1 MSDIFN
7 YAAGAVH
14 HDHHRAITI
23 HGVSGRDLQNLLK
36 AFLSD
41 DAEEAAVVTAD
52 AAPAEAMTADAALAE
67 ATAPKRRS
75 AGRTSEPLFAEG
87 EQEQARGFA
96 SFLREHRRL
105 STAVDTSRGNFVNRA
120 FVAFYKHWRK
130 AGLVPAQPN
139 GNACYRFMRDEC
151 GLSMKSD
158 MKTYGNFMRS
168 YLLETDGEELGEVAV
183 AVEQY
188 LLGERMY

>member
-1 MSDIFN
+1 MSDTFN

-23 HGVSGRDLQNLLK
+23 NGVSGRDLQDLLK

-41 DAEEAAVVTAD
+41 EAEEAAVVTAD
-52 AAPAEAMTADAALAE
+52 TAPAEVMTADAAPE
-67 ATAPKRRS
+67 VTAPKRRP
-75 AGRTSEPLFAEG
+75 AGRTSEPLFAED
-87 EQEQARGFA
+87 EQEQAMAFA
-96 SFLREHRRL
+96 GFLREHRRL

-168 YLLETDGEELGEVAV
+168 YLLETDGEELGEVV
-183 AVEQY
+183 FAVEQY

>member
-1 MSDIFN
+1 MSDTFN

-23 HGVSGRDLQNLLK
+23 NGVSGRDLQDLLK

-41 DAEEAAVVTAD
+41 EAEEAAVVTAD
-52 AAPAEAMTADAALAE
+52 AAPEVTAS
-67 ATAPKRRS
+67 KRRS
-75 AGRTSEPLFAEG
+75 AGRTSEPLFAGG
-87 EQEQARGFA
+87 EQEQAMAFA
-96 SFLREHRRL
+96 GFLREHRRL

-151 GLSMKSD
+151 GLTMKSD

-168 YLLETDGEELGEVAV
+168 YLLETDGEELGEVV
-183 AVEQY
+183 FAVEQY